1 MKKLGMGVFL
11 IVFFLTRH
19 SPAAEPS
26 RLPTASP
33 TPSATPQTC
42 LGPDLS
48 SLNLSY
54 DEKNFF
60 QKAGGFYYD
69 YRPLGLK
76 EFRCQVDDETWGAF
90 LFFLRIQSA
99 ETQSKNNPHQDLK
112 PDPALEKLAD
122 VKFYLSYSRNKG
134 FQCEK
139 EGLRKT
145 GNSEY
150 DQKARE
156 VARGVQKET
165 LLFTNAW
172 DFLLGLEKTGKQKQ
186 VLKVS
191 KASDGYWLSETIGG
205 QTADWHFNHDGLL
218 TEAVIPP
225 PAKETGT
232 VHLDFSFKKMTGG
245 FLPEKIVFKTEKGGI
260 SGEVHME
267 YEELENFQMP
277 ERVKWNCTYPDEK
290 AEEGKGTTG
299 DTMAFYNYEINGV
312 EVDSPLPEEH
322 EPGIDWL
329 YAMQLAFN
337 LAVKAGME
345 FHVGVGPF
353 LSNSPATQG
362 NYGGNNV
369 DIGVGFEF
377 DPAFS
382 LSLDFQGSD
391 YKNNV
396 TDYYLTYMEVM
407 AVGKYRL
414 FTGDVRPYLL
424 GGLGLS
430 FTEYFPEGQD
440 FTVKSPEDTNLVAEV
455 GGGLEVQVF
464 HSLFLYAQTAYVA
477 NPLSSSFAQMA
488 GVESDFH
495 YVPLQFGIAFE
506 R

>member
-1 MKKLGMGVFL
+1 M
-11 IVFFLTRH
+11 
-19 SPAAEPS
+19 S
-26 RLPTASP
+26 ASP
-33 TPSATPQTC
+33 TPSPTPQVS

-54 DEKNFF
+54 DEKAFF
-60 QKAGGFYYD
+60 QKAGGLYYD

-76 EFRCQVDDETWGAF
+76 EFRCQVDDDAWNGF
-90 LFFLRIQSA
+90 LFILAMQSA
-99 ETQSKNNPHQDLK
+99 QTQLKNNPHQDLK
-112 PDPALEKLAD
+112 PDPALGKLAD

-139 EGLRKT
+139 EGRRKT

-156 VARGVQKET
+156 VARGVQKEI

-191 KASDGYWLSETIGG
+191 KASDGYWLSETIGN
-205 QTADWHFNHDGLL
+205 QTAHWHFNHDGFL
-218 TEAVIPP
+218 TEAVLPP
-225 PAKETGT
+225 QTKETGT
-232 VHLDFSFKKMTGG
+232 VHLDFSFKKAAGG
-245 FLPEKIVFKTEKGGI
+245 YLPEKIVFKTEKGGI

-299 DTMAFYNYEINGV
+299 DYMAFYNYEINGV

-345 FHVGVGPF
+345 FHLGVGPF
-353 LSNSPATQG
+353 LSNSPSINS
-362 NYGGNNV
+362 NYGSYNADFG
-369 DIGVGFEF
+369 IGFEF

-382 LSLDFQGSD
+382 LSFDAGGADYQNHATGYNLNTVDF
-391 YKNNV
+391 
-396 TDYYLTYMEVM
+396 LLM
-407 AVGKYRL
+407 GKYRL
-414 FTGDVRPYLL
+414 FTGDVRPYLTA
-424 GGLGLS
+424 GLGVGVAD
-430 FTEYFPEGQD
+430 YFPEGDNTQNPVEYVG
-440 FTVKSPEDTNLVAEV
+440 FSAEA
-455 GGGLEVQVF
+455 GGGLETQVF
-464 HSLFLYAQTAYVA
+464 HSLFLYVQTGYVFH
-477 NPLSSSFAQMA
+477 PLSSSYAQMA